1 MGRSHCCSL
10 VVLLLLVALLLVS
23 SSQGVDGRVLMDD
36 HQKDVDHLASGSS
49 ASLEDDFSMLIGEDG
64 VVCEEKDE
72 EECLKRRMIAEA
84 HLDYIYTQHQKNP

>member
-23 SSQGVDGRVLMDD
+23 SSQGVDGRVLMD
-36 HQKDVDHLASGSS
+36 HQKDIDHLASGSS
-49 ASLEDDFSMLIGEDG
+49 ASLEDDFSMLMGEG